1 MAQVR
6 HKKPRRDSQEGNKKR
21 KRKKQFIRA
30 DEWRRRRCRPRRQ
43 RCRDANS
50 RGNHNHVDSNDD
62 DDVSVCVHDQRN
74 VVATLD
80 KKPSQQMRLPNKA
93 RQQERE
99 RETRREG
106 NGSER
111 KRDEAV
117 QLRALSGP
125 LSAWL
130 ARLGLWVL
138 RWCLQRQPWGINNE
152 NMQAASAG
160 AVADD

>member
-1 MAQVR
+1 M
-6 HKKPRRDSQEGNKKR
+6 PRRDSKEGNQKR

-50 RGNHNHVDSNDD
+50 RGNHNYVDSNGN

-99 RETRREG
+99 RVMEVRER
-106 NGSER
+106 EM
-111 KRDEAV
+111 
-117 QLRALSGP
+117 
-125 LSAWL
+125 
-130 ARLGLWVL
+130 
-138 RWCLQRQPWGINNE
+138 RQF
-152 NMQAASAG
+152 S
-160 AVADD
+160 

>member
-6 HKKPRRDSQEGNKKR
+6 HKMPRQQRGQQKEKKKR
-21 KRKKQFIRA
+21 KKKQFIRA

-50 RGNHNHVDSNDD
+50 RGNHNYVDSN

-93 RQQERE
+93 RQQQRESETEREWVMEVRERE
-99 RETRREG
+99 RE
-106 NGSER
+106 S
-111 KRDEAV
+111 
-117 QLRALSGP
+117 
-125 LSAWL
+125 
-130 ARLGLWVL
+130 
-138 RWCLQRQPWGINNE
+138 
-152 NMQAASAG
+152 
-160 AVADD
+160 

>member
-1 MAQVR
+1 MPRQQR
-6 HKKPRRDSQEGNKKR
+6 GQQKEKKK
-21 KRKKQFIRA
+21 KKQFIRA
-30 DEWRRRRCRPRRQ
+30 DEWRRRRCRPRRRQ

-50 RGNHNHVDSNDD
+50 RGNHNYVDSN

-93 RQQERE
+93 RQQQ
-99 RETRREG
+99 RETETERAG

-111 KRDEAV
+111 RRAEAV

-125 LSAWL
+125 VSAWL
-130 ARLGLWVL
+130 ARLGCA
-138 RWCLQRQPWGINNE
+138 CLAWLVGV
-152 NMQAASAG
+152 
-160 AVADD
+160 AVPATPAVGH